1 MRREDGTGPSRR
13 RASCDATCRPRL
25 RYDET
30 VSSQRVRR
38 ALRLRAPRARVR
50 HAHPSSE
57 RNRFVATPYAWAMTT
72 NADEPQTRQR
82 RRTPA
87 GAAVLRE
94 DVTEAIRGAVFEELA
109 AVGYARMSIEGIAR
123 RAGVGKTAVYR
134 RWRSKLHLVL
144 DVVSAIAVMGLPTP
158 DTGSLEGDL
167 RMLYEVTSRALRH
180 PVASQ
185 IIPDLQAEA
194 ARNPEIAEAMQKALR
209 EGQEGVASKILAA
222 AERRGEVRPGMDEDL
237 ALDLISGPLYWRA
250 VVIRSPKL
258 PKGYL
263 GALARATTEG
273 LKAL

>member
-1 MRREDGTGPSRR
+1 
-13 RASCDATCRPRL
+13 
-25 RYDET
+25 
-30 VSSQRVRR
+30 
-38 ALRLRAPRARVR
+38 
-50 HAHPSSE
+50 
-57 RNRFVATPYAWAMTT
+57 MTT
-72 NADEPQTRQR
+72 NAAESADEPPARPR
-82 RRTPA
+82 RRAPA

-94 DVTEAIRGAVFEELA
+94 DVTEAIRAAVFEELA

-144 DVVSAIAVMGLPTP
+144 DVVSAMAVTGFPVP

-167 RMLYEVTSRALRH
+167 RLLYEVTSRALRH

-194 ARNPEIAEAMQKALR
+194 ARNPEIAEAFQKALR
-209 EGQEGVASKILAA
+209 DGQEGVASRIVAA
-222 AERRGEVRPGMDEDL
+222 AEGRGELRAGVDPDL
-237 ALDLISGPLYWRA
+237 ALDLISGPLYWRS

-263 GALARATTEG
+263 EKLARATAG
-273 LKAL
+273 ALKAL

>member
-1 MRREDGTGPSRR
+1 
-13 RASCDATCRPRL
+13 
-25 RYDET
+25 
-30 VSSQRVRR
+30 
-38 ALRLRAPRARVR
+38 
-50 HAHPSSE
+50 
-57 RNRFVATPYAWAMTT
+57 MTT
-72 NADEPQTRQR
+72 NAEEPQTRPR

-94 DVTEAIRGAVFEELA
+94 DVTEAIRAAVFEELA

-134 RWRSKLHLVL
+134 RWKSKLHLVL

-167 RMLYEVTSRALRH
+167 RLLYEVTSRALRH

-194 ARNPEIAEAMQKALR
+194 ARNPEIAEAMQKTLR
-209 EGQEGVASKILAA
+209 EGQEGVASKIIVA
-222 AERRGEVRPGMDEDL
+222 AEQRGEVRAGLNEEL
-237 ALDLISGPLYWRA
+237 ALDLISGPLYWRS

-263 GALARATTEG
+263 PALARATAEA